1 MPVRKWMR
9 LPGNSHLTLFLWGAM
24 ALPFVLAI
32 TGLFLAVRMLGERG
46 STTLVTETA
55 TLTLIF
61 VLGVVA
67 ALLVTWLH
75 SR

>member
-9 LPGNSHLTLFLWGAM
+9 LSGRSHVTLFIWGAM
-24 ALPFVLAI
+24 ALPFLLALA
-32 TGLFLAVRMLGERG
+32 GLALAVQMLGERG
-46 STTLVTETA
+46 SSTLVSETL

-61 VLGVVA
+61 CFGLFC
-67 ALLVTWLH
+67 ALFATWIH